1 MYSTIILSLIGILN
15 SQFNLCHTI
24 FIDNL
29 RYYASIRVGIYGK
42 VYEINKTKITK
53 KDYILI
59 YCYEISYNLQMLS
72 EQNAI
77 IYSNELRMGMNL

>member
-1 MYSTIILSLIGILN
+1 MQVLELVFMGRYIKLIRLKL
-15 SQFNLCHTI
+15 Q
-24 FIDNL
+24 
-29 RYYASIRVGIYGK
+29 
-42 VYEINKTKITK
+42 

-72 EQNAI
+72 EQNEI